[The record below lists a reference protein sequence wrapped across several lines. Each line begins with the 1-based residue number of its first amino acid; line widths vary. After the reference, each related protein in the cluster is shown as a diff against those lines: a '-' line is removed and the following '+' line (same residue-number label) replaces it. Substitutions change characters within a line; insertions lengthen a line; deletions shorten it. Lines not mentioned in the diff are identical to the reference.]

1 MAAKKKRKR
10 IVHGPKAPKID
21 LEDVPALTAPPG
33 APPPHAPK
41 FTTAIGDKIC
51 TIVRRGNF
59 RDMAVAQVGISRQTM
74 YNWIRWGGEGREPY
88 AAFLA
93 KLEAAE
99 SEAEDVLV
107 VHVRQQAKLD
117 WRAAAWLLERRGSK
131 RWGYKAQVEFTVD
144 EALEDL
150 LDVAASV
157 LGGEQAAKLFNALA
171 SRVDRSG
178 EARTLPGAAGG
189 AGGSSQGA
197 GRSGGPV
204 H

>member
-1 MAAKKKRKR
+1 MAAKKRKPK
-10 IVHGPKAPKID
+10 HTPKAPKLD

-33 APPPHAPK
+33 APAPHAPK
-41 FTTAIGDKIC
+41 FTVAIGDKIC

-74 YNWIRWGGEGREPY
+74 YNWIRWGGEGKEPY
-88 AAFLA
+88 AAFLL
-93 KLEAAE
+93 KLEQAE

-131 RWGYKAQVEFTVD
+131 RWGYKASVEFTVD

-150 LDVAASV
+150 LDVAAGV
-157 LGGEQAAKLFNALA
+157 LGGEQAAKLFTALA
-171 SRVDRSG
+171 SRGIGRT
-178 EARTLPGAAGG
+178 EAGASTGGRAGAIGSSG
-189 AGGSSQGA
+189 AGSVGSRTA
-197 GRSGGPV
+197 N
-204 H
+204 

>member
-1 MAAKKKRKR
+1 MADKKKRKR
-10 IVHGPKAPKID
+10 VVHGPKAPKLD

-33 APPPHAPK
+33 SPPPHAPK

-74 YNWIRWGGEGREPY
+74 YNWIRWGGEGKAPY
-88 AAFLA
+88 AAFLV
-93 KLEAAE
+93 KLEQAE

-157 LGGEQAAKLFNALA
+157 LGGEQAAKLFSALA
-171 SRVDRSG
+171 ARGDRSP
-178 EARTLPGAAGG
+178 ETRSVPSPAAGG
-189 AGGSSQGA
+189 GGSATSKAPLQ
-197 GRSGGPV
+197 